1 MEPNFRFICSLLR
14 KKMTIAL
21 LLDRAVLSVAV
32 QCPIKSGYS
41 IFFPNQNNNNNTIYV
56 IDTFD
61 RYILYLTSKK
71 HQIPP

>member
-1 MEPNFRFICSLLR
+1 
-14 KKMTIAL
+14 MTLAL

-41 IFFPNQNNNNNTIYV
+41 IFFPNQNNNNTIYV